1 MEKVA
6 VVPAGGCSPMLKS
19 IVALSFAILLPRI
32 LLIPVFVIM
41 LGLAM
46 LALVLITV
54 GLAVISPF
62 IAVIVAVILGLSL
75 AMIPIMIG
83 IRLGFTARGHD
94 VTGTYGGLILPG
106 AIYGAVEAIG
116 YLVVTLSAALIL
128 VLISSTVSLAELMAL
143 VRADGLEAIE
153 GVLQTGTLPAGILA
167 VISFLAVSAL
177 RAAIL
182 VPLAGA
188 ASGRDANGSP
198 HTPLAG
204 FGTGFVP
211 LTLLVCASYLL
222 FPLLIMGLFALLSF
236 LGMGDAL
243 QEAMAILRRLEEE
256 GGWSAIGWR
265 EGLVLAAVWT
275 CWIWIFCLQC
285 AGAVLFFLR
294 DGDGTG
300 TAPRAVCAEVPP
312 ASHMAPQDL
321 RALRKSR
328 SLPG

>member
-1 MEKVA
+1 
-6 VVPAGGCSPMLKS
+6 MLKS

-32 LLIPVFVIM
+32 LLIPVFVIL

-46 LALVLITV
+46 LALVLITL

-75 AMIPIMIG
+75 AMIPIIIG

-94 VTGTYGGLILPG
+94 VTGTYGGLVLPG
-106 AIYGAVEAIG
+106 AIYGAVEAVG
-116 YLVVTLSAALIL
+116 YLFVTLSATVIL
-128 VLISSTVSLAELMAL
+128 VLISSTVPPAELLAL
-143 VRADGLEAIE
+143 LRAGGVEAIE

-167 VISFLAVSAL
+167 VISFLAASAL

-198 HTPLAG
+198 HIPLAG

-211 LTLLVCASYLL
+211 LTLLVCASYVL
-222 FPLLIMGLFALLSF
+222 FPLLIMGFFALLSL

-243 QEAMAILRRLEEE
+243 QESMAALRRLEE

-265 EGLVLAAVWT
+265 EGLILAGVWT

-294 DGDGTG
+294 GGDGTDA
-300 TAPRAVCAEVPP
+300 APRAVRPEAPP

-328 SLPG
+328 SQLG